1 MLSLRLPWLAALL
14 FLSPAFTQEPADT
27 SKFDLGINVAKGA
40 SVLMSQQIVSQQNL
54 EVGGMPMESA
64 QKITR
69 IVRIRIDELDPK
81 GELRVGV
88 DLLRVQGSIELP
100 MGAGE
105 AKFDSALPA
114 EKNEAAASGMARDMA
129 TAALAAAGKSFT
141 ARVDRRGHVVELIGA
156 KALVVAA
163 DEGGMFG
170 EGVSEDQLREL
181 VALAFG
187 SRPSEP
193 VTVGAKWQISAAH
206 GGGITGAAWRTE
218 CALAATSKDEFEVSV
233 TGSIAAKE
241 QSEKDNPEES
251 EADAENLAKSMN
263 RTRKIGRAHV

>member
-1 MLSLRLPWLAALL
+1 
-14 FLSPAFTQEPADT
+14 
-27 SKFDLGINVAKGA
+27 
-40 SVLMSQQIVSQQNL
+40 
-54 EVGGMPMESA
+54 
-64 QKITR
+64 
-69 IVRIRIDELDPK
+69 
-81 GELRVGV
+81 
-88 DLLRVQGSIELP
+88 
-100 MGAGE
+100 
-105 AKFDSALPA
+105 
-114 EKNEAAASGMARDMA
+114 
-129 TAALAAAGKSFT
+129 
-141 ARVDRRGHVVELIGA
+141 
-156 KALVVAA
+156 
-163 DEGGMFG
+163 MFG

-263 RTRKIGRAHV
+263 RTRKVSNGKLTGTIRVARSDGFVVSSSTKLTLTSEFESPGGFTEMHTTTVQTIERTTEAAITASSNATQKNAADPGGKAPAPRNGNKTQKPGG